1 VIGLRAA
8 TEADRPFLFEVF
20 ASTRADELAAMPW
33 PEAAKQAFLAQQF
46 TAQDADYRGRWPDG
60 RFLVVERDGVPV
72 GRLYRCEPAGDELR
86 LIDLALLPEA
96 RGAGI
101 GTGLLAD
108 LLAEADARSL
118 RTTLHVE
125 KRNPARR
132 LYDRL
137 GFAETSEDGVY
148 AAMERAPCPG

>member
-1 VIGLRAA
+1 LIGLREA

-20 ASTRADELAAMPW
+20 ASTRADELAVAPW
-33 PEAAKQAFLAQQF
+33 PEETKQAFLAQQF
-46 TAQDADYRGRWPDG
+46 AAQDTDYRRRWPDG

-72 GRLYRCEPAGDELR
+72 GRLYRCEPAGDELH
-86 LIDLALLPEA
+86 LIDVALLPDA

-101 GTGLLAD
+101 GSGLLAD

-118 RTTLHVE
+118 RTTLSVG
-125 KRNPARR
+125 RWSPARR

-137 GFAETSEDGVY
+137 GFAEIGDDGVY
-148 AAMERAPCPG
+148 ASMERAPCPA